1 MNTLQEVHYDDYK
14 QRIENAY
21 YLTLVDILMGVPES
35 EILLDIN
42 DYIESEMYENCA
54 GIEKALDFARD
65 KTYSEIQREVLLLK
79 DKYE

>member
-1 MNTLQEVHYDDYK
+1 MNTLQEVHYDEY
-14 QRIENAY
+14 QERIENAY

-35 EILLDIN
+35 EIVLDIN

-54 GIEKALDFARD
+54 GIEKAINFAKD